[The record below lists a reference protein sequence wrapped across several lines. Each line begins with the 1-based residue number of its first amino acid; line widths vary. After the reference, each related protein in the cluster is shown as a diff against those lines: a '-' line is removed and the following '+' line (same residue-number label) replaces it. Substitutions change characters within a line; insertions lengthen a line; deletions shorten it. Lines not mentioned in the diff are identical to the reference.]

1 VVNAIEGTE
10 TSVVNIQ
17 LNNSQGS
24 NTNTNQPQRSSSLL
38 ISNIDQAQQQEGTNS
53 ESALSPR
60 QEEIKEEEVTQIM
73 TGQHR

>member
-1 VVNAIEGTE
+1 
-10 TSVVNIQ
+10 